1 MNEIS
6 NGSTHSFSSKS
17 RNGIN
22 IFGVTD
28 VISFDESGVALETTC
43 GNMALEG
50 EGLHITVLNINDG
63 NVVVEGRI
71 NGLYYYDTKVT
82 SKKGFFGKRD

>member
-1 MNEIS
+1 MNDVSIE
-6 NGSTHSFSSKS
+6 NKHSFSSKS

-28 VISFDESGVALETTC
+28 VISFDELGVALETVC
-43 GNMALEG
+43 GNMAIEG

-71 NGLYYYDTKVT
+71 NGLYYYDAKATT
-82 SKKGFFGKRD
+82 KKGFFGKRD